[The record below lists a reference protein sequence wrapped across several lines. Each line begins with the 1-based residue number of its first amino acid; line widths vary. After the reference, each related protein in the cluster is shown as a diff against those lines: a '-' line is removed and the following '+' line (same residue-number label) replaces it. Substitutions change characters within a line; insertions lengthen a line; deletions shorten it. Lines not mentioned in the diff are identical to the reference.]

1 MSDKNVK
8 KMTLDELRAEL
19 NDSDIH
25 TRKIEICTQI
35 LDLIPEEAKDDKSK
49 AFHNH

>member
-25 TRKIEICTQI
+25 TRKIEICTKTKGNQA
-35 LDLIPEEAKDDKSK
+35 P
-49 AFHNH
+49 N

>member
-1 MSDKNVK
+1 MNILNYKLDTTNELLTKNVK

-35 LDLIPEEAKDDKSK
+35 YHLLG
-49 AFHNH
+49 